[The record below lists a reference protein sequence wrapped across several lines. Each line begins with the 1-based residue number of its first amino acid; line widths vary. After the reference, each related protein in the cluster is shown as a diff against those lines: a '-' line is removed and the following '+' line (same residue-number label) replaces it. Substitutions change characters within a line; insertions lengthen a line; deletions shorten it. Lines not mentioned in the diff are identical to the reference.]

1 MSPEYAGEKKMGKKI
16 VTLVLCSL
24 MVLSCTVSAFADS
37 MGPSGDSMVNSAVT
51 IEQQEADV
59 LNDSSLSAAKKLMF
73 KKKFEAH
80 RLFLAKDLARNSNK
94 ANSMVTIN
102 ATTNPSGT
110 IAVPYYK
117 QANGYYCG
125 PATTRQTVSFIK
137 GSASSQSVIA
147 AAIGTTTAG
156 SDLTPMKNYV
166 NSVQSRNAYV
176 ITTSPTESYIQFIA
190 EYGVSESAPPMARL
204 RFSAGTYWKYP
215 TSGHFMSISGYK
227 SYGESI
233 RVTDPYIGWVDESAP
248 TSYYVS
254 SYTLYKATA
263 DHPAH
268 QMSY

>member
-1 MSPEYAGEKKMGKKI
+1 MGKKI

-37 MGPSGDSMVNSAVT
+37 TGPSGDSMVNSAVT

-59 LNDSSLSAAKKLMF
+59 LNDSSLSAAKKILF
-73 KKKFEAH
+73 KKKFETH
-80 RLFLAKDLARNSNK
+80 RLFLAKDLARNLNK
-94 ANSMVTIN
+94 LDSLVTIN

-117 QANGYYCG
+117 QENSYYCG

-147 AAIGTTTAG
+147 SAIGTTTAG
-156 SDLTPMKNYV
+156 SDLTPMKNYL

-176 ITTSPTESYIQFIA
+176 ITTSPSESYIQFIA
-190 EYGVSESAPPMARL
+190 EYGVTESAPPMARL
-204 RFSAGTYWKYP
+204 KIVKGGNWLYPSA
-215 TSGHFMSISGYK
+215 GHFMNVSGYK
-227 SYGESI
+227 SYGSSI
-233 RVTDPYIGWVDESAP
+233 RVTDPYIGWVVAGHVG
-248 TSYYVS
+248 SYYVTS
-254 SYTLYKATA
+254 AELYTATA
-263 DHPAH
+263 THFAH